1 MNKKGMIFAR
11 PRDSISFVVGAILAL
26 YGIIP
31 LLNAIG
37 LLKFTLPAFLTGLP
51 AEILIWVVAVGG
63 AYVVVDGL
71 IEPKMNM
78 LHPFLIGAGLI
89 LLATGLIP
97 ILHNF
102 NILPFTIP
110 FMSITKEGTDY
121 LIAYSILIA
130 IEGVLLI
137 IGGF

>member
-1 MNKKGMIFAR
+1 MDKKGMIFTR

-26 YGIIP
+26 YGLIP

-63 AYVVVDGL
+63 AYVVIDGL

-78 LHPFLIGAGLI
+78 LHPFLIGVGII
-89 LLATGLIP
+89 LLAIGLIP
-97 ILHNF
+97 ILNKFHVIPF
-102 NILPFTIP
+102 SLPFLGASLTP
-110 FMSITKEGTDY
+110 Y
-121 LIAYSILIA
+121 QILIT
-130 IEGVLLI
+130 IEGLLLI
-137 IGGF
+137 IGGFTEH

>member
-1 MNKKGMIFAR
+1 MNKKGMIFTR
-11 PRDSISFVVGAILAL
+11 PRDSISFVVGLILAA

-71 IEPKMNM
+71 IEPKMNA
-78 LHPFLIGAGLI
+78 LHPFLIGVGII
-89 LLATGLIP
+89 LLAIGLIP
-97 ILHNF
+97 ILNKFHVIPF
-102 NILPFTIP
+102 SLPFLGASLTP
-110 FMSITKEGTDY
+110 YQVLIT
-121 LIAYSILIA
+121 
-130 IEGVLLI
+130 IEGILLI
-137 IGGF
+137 IGGFTEH